1 MRQRGVFLLPLKD
14 WPGKS
19 RLRAEK
25 SRAFPALLKED
36 QTPAAAPPCGFFR
49 VKKKDF
55 PAKKRI
61 KYIES

>member
-1 MRQRGVFLLPLKD
+1 MRQRGVFCFLQKIGREN
-14 WPGKS
+14 PGGA
-19 RLRAEK
+19 LK